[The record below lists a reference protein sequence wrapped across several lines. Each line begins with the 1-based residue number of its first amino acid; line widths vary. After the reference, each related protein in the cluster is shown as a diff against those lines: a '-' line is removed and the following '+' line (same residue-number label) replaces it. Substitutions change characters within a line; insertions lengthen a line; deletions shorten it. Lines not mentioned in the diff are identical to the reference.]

1 MQDQAETRISVPLA
15 PNILPF
21 RSHEPFVYKERKRVS
36 FYDRDMF
43 EGDGGMVVE
52 NTRDARAAVDS
63 VPL

>member
-1 MQDQAETRISVPLA
+1 MLELLRPL
-15 PNILPF
+15 L
-21 RSHEPFVYKERKRVS
+21 SHSSDLFKERKRVS

>member
-1 MQDQAETRISVPLA
+1 MLELLRHLLSPSSDL
-15 PNILPF
+15 F
-21 RSHEPFVYKERKRVS
+21 KERKSVS
-36 FYDRDMF
+36 FNDRDMF